1 VHFTPDGRYIVGG
14 SFNGWTRLWS
24 ASTYKPVSPRLNGPT
39 AGLVA
44 ASTSRDGRILATGS
58 VDGAVRLYDLRTY
71 QPIGAPLP
79 GVPNHPVVPDFS
91 PDGAY
96 LFAFTNAGRE
106 YRWDVRPSTWE
117 RQACAIAGRTLT
129 RAEWDDAL
137 PGREYRPAC
146 G

>member
-1 VHFTPDGRYIVGG
+1 M
-14 SFNGWTRLWS
+14 L
-24 ASTYKPVSPRLNGPT
+24 
-39 AGLVA
+39 A
-44 ASTSRDGRILATGS
+44 ASTSPDGSVLATGS
-58 VDGAVRLYDLRTY
+58 ADGTVRLYDLRTF
-71 QPIGAPLP
+71 QAIGAPLP
-79 GVPNHPVVPDFS
+79 GVPNRPIVPEFS

-117 RQACAIAGRTLT
+117 RQACAIAGRRLT
-129 RAEWDDAL
+129 RAEWHDAL